1 MKHQVPVM
9 GDRGVHKIRILLVD
23 QQTLMRAGL
32 RLLLETAPDL
42 QVVGEAQD
50 ARTALAKAR
59 DTSPDVALMELG
71 VPGMGGLTVIEQL
84 RQQCPLTRV
93 LVLSPYADVASVR
106 AALSAGSSAYVN
118 TRATPTDLLTAI
130 RAVAAGYPFVD
141 STVASPLLADLLGQL
156 TPGQAAAPGRPR
168 SLLSPRER
176 EVLIRLAQG
185 YTHRQIAE
193 QIYVS
198 VKSVETYRAR
208 IAQKLE
214 LHSRADLIRYAHASG
229 IFTPEMFHWRL
240 DDSTRNGSAS

>member
-1 MKHQVPVM
+1 M
-9 GDRGVHKIRILLVD
+9 GPQGPIRGDSDLHKIRILLVD

-32 RLLLETAPDL
+32 RLLLESAPDM

-50 ARTALAKAR
+50 ARIALAKAK
-59 DTSPDVALMELG
+59 DTSPDVALVELG
-71 VPGMGGLTVIEQL
+71 VPEMGGLTLIEQL
-84 RQQCPLTRV
+84 RHQCPLTRV
-93 LVLSPYADVASVR
+93 LVLSPYTDVASVR
-106 AALSAGSSAYVN
+106 AALAAGGSAYVN
-118 TRATPTDLLTAI
+118 TRATPADLLTAI
-130 RAVAAGYPFVD
+130 RAVAAGHPFVD
-141 STVASPLLADLLGQL
+141 STLASPLLADLLGQL
-156 TPGQAAAPGRPR
+156 TPGQAAAPSRPR

-214 LHSRADLIRYAHASG
+214 LHSRADLIRYAY
-229 IFTPEMFHWRL
+229 
-240 DDSTRNGSAS
+240 

>member
-1 MKHQVPVM
+1 M
-9 GDRGVHKIRILLVD
+9 GPQGPIRGDSDLHKIRILLVD

-32 RLLLETAPDL
+32 RLLLESAPDM

-50 ARTALAKAR
+50 ARIALAKAK
-59 DTSPDVALMELG
+59 DTSPDVALVELG
-71 VPGMGGLTVIEQL
+71 VPEMGGLTLIEQL
-84 RQQCPLTRV
+84 RHQCPLTRV
-93 LVLSPYADVASVR
+93 LVLSPYTDVASVR
-106 AALSAGSSAYVN
+106 AALAAGGSAYVN
-118 TRATPTDLLTAI
+118 TRATPADLLTAI
-130 RAVAAGYPFVD
+130 RAVAAGHPFVD

-156 TPGQAAAPGRPR
+156 TPGQAAAPSRPR

-229 IFTPEMFHWRL
+229 ILTPEMFHWRC
-240 DDSTRNGSAS
+240 DNSARNGSAS